1 MARKNSTAIYPFHFP
16 YTFEE
21 TMNLMH
27 CRLRQAAVRLDIDRL
42 KLEVSAE
49 RTDKLLYKELQ
60 DIL

>member
-1 MARKNSTAIYPFHFP
+1 
-16 YTFEE
+16 
-21 TMNLMH
+21 MNLMH